1 MMSASSWHTGGAQ
14 ILLADGG
21 VRFISEN
28 IDNNTWV
35 RIGARNDG
43 QVVGDF

>member
-1 MMSASSWHTGGAQ
+1 MGDGA
-14 ILLADGG
+14 

-28 IDNNTWV
+28 IDNSSTNYTAAV
-35 RIGARNDG
+35 LNGPYGTYQRLGAIADG